1 LLISHKPNTMS
12 DNPNTFAA
20 LNAVRETRQTQLL
33 SKATFTAFDDGM
45 LLAAQDMLHGVE
57 YGALGLIMTTVEWE
71 AMPLNVRDDGTF
83 KPFPRPPAVPNMPQP
98 LEADANPAAHAV
110 YMRVLADIKV
120 AEGRRH
126 AIMSADSALKEIYR
140 SAIIMGPENAA
151 AAIGDGTVLEQ
162 MRDTA
167 RNMRARITAHLG
179 TPDTATFDHW
189 KKIYT
194 TPASGMLVAEW
205 TRLESLANKALTKH
219 RRSLPEDLRTT
230 AFIQCYE
237 ASPGVATCVR
247 EYKRTVPALENQS
260 FADLLTYAKP
270 SSQTS
275 NSTSHEPPLDTS
287 VSRKIERHPL
297 PPLPVQRAPPCTP
310 TMNRQK
316 SEYLR
321 CYKATYDFYKRH
333 GHIPEIQRLNNE
345 TSFVLEQ
352 FLRLEQVEAQYVP
365 PGIHRQNPAERA
377 IRSVKNTLIAMCS
390 TTDPTFPAEKLFED
404 ALPQANIVINC
415 LRPWHPNRSINAWT
429 GMHRKPYDDLAYP
442 MSVYGTKV
450 VVQDKPDAR
459 AAWAPHGTDGF
470 YVGPASKHYRCWRCY
485 MPATRSVCIT
495 DTVAWLPV
503 AFTMPGHSPLDG
515 RQPL

>member
-1 LLISHKPNTMS
+1 MARNRPNIVW
-12 DNPNTFAA
+12 
-20 LNAVRETRQTQLL
+20 L
-33 SKATFTAFDDGM
+33 
-45 LLAAQDMLHGVE
+45 
-57 YGALGLIMTTVEWE
+57 
-71 AMPLNVRDDGTF
+71 
-83 KPFPRPPAVPNMPQP
+83 
-98 LEADANPAAHAV
+98 ADANPAAHAV

-151 AAIGDGTVLEQ
+151 AAMGDGTVLEQ

-205 TRLESLANKALTKH
+205 IRLESLANKALTKH
-219 RRSLPEDLRTT
+219 RRSLPEDLRMT

-237 ASPGVATCVR
+237 ASPGVAT
-247 EYKRTVPALENQS
+247 
-260 FADLLTYAKP
+260 
-270 SSQTS
+270 
-275 NSTSHEPPLDTS
+275 
-287 VSRKIERHPL
+287 
-297 PPLPVQRAPPCTP
+297 
-310 TMNRQK
+310 
-316 SEYLR
+316 
-321 CYKATYDFYKRH
+321 YDFYKHH
-333 GHIPEIQRLNNE
+333 GHIPEIQRLDNE
-345 TSFVLEQ
+345 TSFVLEE

-377 IRSVKNTLIAMCS
+377 IRYVKNTLIAMCS

-404 ALPQANIVINC
+404 ALPQAEIVIHC

-429 GMHRKPYDDLAYP
+429 GMHRKPYDHLAYP

-450 VVQDKPDAR
+450 VVHNKPDAR
-459 AAWAPHGTDGF
+459 AAWMGSTRH
-470 YVGPASKHYRCWRCY
+470 RLILCW
-485 MPATRSVCIT
+485 PSN
-495 DTVAWLPV
+495 
-503 AFTMPGHSPLDG
+503 
-515 RQPL
+515 